1 MNAHDAV
8 PLHAL
13 LDEFEDVGE
22 ITWVDDDGNPHVLG
36 PAHFLWKVLAKGK
49 VQAWAQVPET
59 GASFPIPAE
68 VFMGATSFVYDI
80 GLSVLVWAGG
90 EPPFGEP
97 GGQLPRARIVAARA
111 DWCARHERDDDSAEL
126 VAWLE
131 GVCGLDLERGRE
143 RVYFVVVDDPAAAR
157 ATMMDEIRSLFG
169 DGDEDVAPSEDG
181 ASRSDKEF
189 LTSKEV
195 ADMLGIGEQSLRR
208 WRTQGKGPPFV
219 KIEGARV
226 LYPRRDLEDW
236 LRTARPS
243 RAELSPAPTLRAE

>member
-13 LDEFEDVGE
+13 LDELEDVGE
-22 ITWVDDDGNPHVLG
+22 ITWVDDDGEPHVLG

-49 VQAWAQVPET
+49 VQTWALVPET
-59 GASFPIPAE
+59 GASFPVPAE

-90 EPPFGEP
+90 ELPFGEP
-97 GGQLPRARIVAARA
+97 GARLPRARLVAARA

-143 RVYFVVVDDPAAAR
+143 RVYFLVLDDPVAAR
-157 ATMMDEIRSLFG
+157 AAMLDEVRSLVG
-169 DGDEDVAPSEDG
+169 EEDAAPSDGG

-195 ADMLGIGEQSLRR
+195 AAMLGIGEQSLRR

-219 KIEGARV
+219 KIEGTRV
-226 LYPRRDLEDW
+226 LYERGRLIAW
-236 LRTARPS
+236 LSDARGHS
-243 RAELSPAPTLRAE
+243 RP

>member
-1 MNAHDAV
+1 VPMNAHDAV
-8 PLHAL
+8 PLHGL
-13 LDEFEDVGE
+13 LDELDDVGE
-22 ITWVDDDGNPHVLG
+22 ITWVDDGGKPHVLG

-59 GASFPIPAE
+59 GASFPISAE

-80 GLSVLVWAGG
+80 GRSVLVWAGG

-97 GGQLPRARIVAARA
+97 GARLPRARLVSARA

-143 RVYFVVVDDPAAAR
+143 RVYFVVVDDPETAR
-157 ATMMDEIRSLFG
+157 AAMMDEVRSLFG
-169 DGDEDVAPSEDG
+169 DEHVAPSEGG

-195 ADMLGIGEQSLRR
+195 AAMLGIGEQSLRR

-219 KIEGARV
+219 KLEGARV
-226 LYPRRDLEDW
+226 VYSRDGLLVW
-236 LRTARPS
+236 LGDART
-243 RAELSPAPTLRAE
+243 RAP

>member
-1 MNAHDAV
+1 MPMNAHDAV

-13 LDEFEDVGE
+13 LDELEDVGE
-22 ITWVDDDGNPHVLG
+22 ITWVDDGGEPHVLG
-36 PAHFLWKVLAKGK
+36 PAHFLWKVLTKGK

-80 GLSVLVWAGG
+80 RLSVLVWAGD

-97 GGQLPRARIVAARA
+97 GAQLPRARIVAARV

-131 GVCGLDLERGRE
+131 GVCRLDLERGRE
-143 RVYFVVVDDPAAAR
+143 RVYFVVVDNPAAAQ
-157 ATMMDEIRSLFG
+157 AAMMDEVRSLFG
-169 DGDEDVAPSEDG
+169 EEDAAPSDGG

-195 ADMLGIGEQSLRR
+195 AAMLGIGEQSLRR

-219 KIEGARV
+219 KIEGARII
-226 LYPRRDLEDW
+226 YERSRLESW
-236 LRTARPS
+236 ISKSGGTGAQ
-243 RAELSPAPTLRAE
+243 